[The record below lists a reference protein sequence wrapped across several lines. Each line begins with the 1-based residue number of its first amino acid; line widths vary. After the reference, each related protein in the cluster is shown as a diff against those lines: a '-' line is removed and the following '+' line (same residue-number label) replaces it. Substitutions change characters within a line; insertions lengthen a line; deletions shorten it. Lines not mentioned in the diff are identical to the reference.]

1 MTRKHFKQLAD
12 IVGEIHAI
20 HLSDHQLSTKGL
32 LGMIQWKIL
41 EFCRDSNDR
50 FDETRFTEAVH
61 DKREEIIEQLNNLN
75 TD

>member
-41 EFCRDSNDR
+41 EFCRNNNDR
-50 FDETRFTEAVH
+50 FDE
-61 DKREEIIEQLNNLN
+61 DM
-75 TD
+75 

>member
-32 LGMIQWKIL
+32 LGIIQWKIL
-41 EFCRDSNDR
+41 EFCKNNNDR
-50 FDETRFTEAVH
+50 FDEDRFSEAVN
-61 DKREEIIEQLNNLN
+61 DKYEEVIEQLNNLN